1 MRRSLKIPLLI
12 VGGLVAAILLVFGG
26 FLLGARDDLN
36 SALRGLFPAA
46 TSSQGADGSAELQQE
61 VLDKLD
67 SSYYKAVDNTKL
79 HTAAIDGMVAAL
91 DDPYTVYW
99 DPDEYASFKASSSGS
114 YTGLGMTV
122 ELKTGLVTIV
132 STFKQSP
139 AELAGIKAG
148 DIILAVDGAPIDG
161 KTLDEVV
168 TLMKGGAAGTSV
180 KVQIYRPPVSSLTT
194 TTTTTAG
201 TATSGTS
208 STTTSTTD
216 PNAKADNSQL
226 PPGGEK
232 LDYTLSRK
240 NIEIP
245 VTETKILQAGDKKV
259 ALIGFFTFSQGSG
272 AALRAAVKQ
281 AMTVDEVSA
290 VILDL
295 RSNGGGLLDQAV
307 EVASIFIPEG
317 ETIVSTEGLH
327 SAKQIYKASGDAY
340 PTIPL
345 YVLTDPYTA
354 SASEIVSGAL
364 QDYGRAVLVG
374 ETTFGKGLVQSIEP
388 LSNGGAL
395 KATTAI
401 YLTPKGR
408 DINHQGIAPNLVA
421 PDDPA
426 TPGLDETVE
435 ATLKLITGAAT
446 LPPTTTSSTTSSTT
460 LNPASIPSSTTST
473 TSS

>member
-12 VGGLVAAILLVFGG
+12 VGGLVAAVLLVFGG

-36 SALRGLFPAA
+36 SALRGLFPVTAN
-46 TSSQGADGSAELQQE
+46 SQNTDGSAELQQE

-67 SSYYKAVDNTKL
+67 STYYKAVDDTKL
-79 HTAAIDGMVAAL
+79 HTAAVDGMVAAL

-99 DPDEYASFKASSSGS
+99 DPEEYAAFKASSSGS

-122 ELKTGLVTIV
+122 ELKAGLITIV

-148 DIILAVDGAPIDG
+148 DIVLAVDGAPIDG
-161 KTLDEVV
+161 KTLEQVV
-168 TLMKGGAAGTSV
+168 TLMKGGSEGTSV
-180 KVQIYRPPVSSLTT
+180 KVQIYRPPASSLTT
-194 TTTTTAG
+194 TTTVG
-201 TATSGTS
+201 TATSSGG

-226 PPGGEK
+226 PSGGEK
-232 LDYTLSRK
+232 LDYSLVRK

-259 ALIGFFTFSQGSG
+259 ALIGFFTFSQGSA
-272 AALRAAVKQ
+272 AALRSAVKQ
-281 AMTVDEVSA
+281 AMTVDEVDA
-290 VILDL
+290 IILDL

-317 ETIVSTEGLH
+317 TIVSTEGLH
-327 SAKQIYKASGDAY
+327 SPKQVYKATGDAY
-340 PTIPL
+340 PNIPL
-345 YVLTDPYTA
+345 YVLTDPNTA

-364 QDYGRAVLVG
+364 QDYGRATLVG

-408 DINHQGIAPNLVA
+408 DINHQGIVPDLVA

-426 TPGLDETVE
+426 TTSVDEAVE

-446 LPPTTTSSTTSSTT
+446 IPSTTTSSTTPSTT
-460 LNPASIPSSTTST
+460 LDPTSGPSSTTST
-473 TSS
+473 TS

>member
-12 VGGLVAAILLVFGG
+12 VGSLIAAVLLVFGG
-26 FLLGARDDLN
+26 FLLGARDDLS
-36 SALRGLFPAA
+36 SALQGLFPVVHN
-46 TSSQGADGSAELQQE
+46 SSASDASAGLQQE

-67 SSYYKAVDNTKL
+67 STYYKAVDDTTL

-91 DDPYTVYW
+91 NDPYTVYW
-99 DPDEYASFKASSSGS
+99 DPEEYAAFKESTSGS

-122 ELKTGLVTIV
+122 EMKKGLITIV

-139 AELAGIKAG
+139 ADLAGIKSG
-148 DIILAVDGAPIDG
+148 DIILAVDGASVDG
-161 KTLDEVV
+161 KTLDTVV
-168 TLMKGGAAGTSV
+168 TLMKGGAEGTSV
-180 KVQIYRPPVSSLTT
+180 KVEIYRPLASALTT
-194 TTTTTAG
+194 TTTADTVNG
-201 TATSGTS
+201 GES

-216 PNAKADNSQL
+216 PTAKADTSQL
-226 PPGGEK
+226 PPGGQKQE
-232 LDYTLSRK
+232 YTLVRK

-259 ALIGFFTFSQGSG
+259 ALIGFFTFSQGSA

-281 AMTVDEVSA
+281 AMDVDQVNA
-290 VILDL
+290 IILDL

-307 EVASIFIPEG
+307 DVASIFIPEG
-317 ETIVSTEGLH
+317 QLIVSTEGLH
-327 SAKQIYKASGDAY
+327 SPKQVYKASGDAY
-340 PTIPL
+340 PNIPL

-364 QDYGRAVLVG
+364 QDYARATLVG

-395 KATTAI
+395 KATTAV

-408 DINHQGIAPNLVA
+408 DINHQGISPDVVA

-426 TPGLDETVE
+426 TTSVDEAVE
-435 ATLKLITGAAT
+435 AALKLITGA
-446 LPPTTTSSTTSSTT
+446 TSVPST
-460 LNPASIPSSTTST
+460 TTST
-473 TSS
+473 TTG